1 MRKPRLQP
9 RRRQLYLRRIID
21 GAIEGVSNRN
31 TGAEKVIIG
40 LPKEIKDN
48 EYRVGLTPA
57 GVRALTDA
65 GHRVLVETAA
75 GEGSGF
81 EDSLYE
87 RAGANIIETADDV
100 WAEGE
105 MIVKVKEPIAPEYP
119 RMREGQLLFTY
130 LHLAPDHELTE
141 QLLQRK
147 VTGVAYETI
156 TDRRGTL
163 PLLTPMS
170 EVAGRMAIQVGAH
183 YLEKMSGGRG
193 ILLGGVPGV
202 PAARVV
208 IIGGGVVGTNAAKIA
223 VGMGAHVTIIDNN
236 LDRLRELDDIF
247 LSKIA
252 TLASS
257 AYMIHDAVS
266 QADLIIGAVLVP
278 GAAAP
283 RLVTRNMLKDV
294 TDGAVIVDVAVDQ
307 GGCVETTHPTT
318 HSDPTYYVEGVLHY
332 CVANMPGAVPR
343 TSTFALTNSTLPY
356 ALKLANLGFK
366 TAVLTDPD
374 LKAGV
379 NTYAGKLTYQAV
391 ALSQDREYT
400 PLEQVG
406 AE

>member
-1 MRKPRLQP
+1 
-9 RRRQLYLRRIID
+9 
-21 GAIEGVSNRN
+21 
-31 TGAEKVIIG
+31 VIVG

-65 GHRVLVETAA
+65 GHQVIVEKGA

-81 EDSLYE
+81 EDALYQ
-87 RAGANIIETADDV
+87 RAGGRLIDSADDV
-100 WAEGE
+100 WKTAD

-130 LHLAPDHELTE
+130 LHLAPDHELTK
-141 QLLQRK
+141 QLIDRK
-147 VTGVAYETI
+147 VTGIAYETI

-247 LSKIA
+247 LSKIS

-257 AYMIHDAVS
+257 AYMIHDAIS
-266 QADLIIGAVLVP
+266 QADLIVGAVLVP

-283 RLVTRNMLKDV
+283 KLVTKSMLKDV
-294 TDGAVIVDVAVDQ
+294 PNGAVIVDVAVDQ
-307 GGCVETTHPTT
+307 GGCIETTHPTT
-318 HSDPTYYVEGVLHY
+318 HSNPTYYVEGVLHY

-343 TSTFALTNSTLPY
+343 TSTFALTNATLPY
-356 ALKLANLGFK
+356 ALKLANKGFMQ
-366 TAVLTDPD
+366 AISSDQG
-374 LKAGV
+374 LKEGV
-379 NTYAGKLTYQAV
+379 NTYAGHCTYEAV
-391 ALSQDREYT
+391 AAAQGIPFTALDQ
-400 PLEQVG
+400 LIVNKG
-406 AE
+406 VAV

>member
-1 MRKPRLQP
+1 
-9 RRRQLYLRRIID
+9 
-21 GAIEGVSNRN
+21 
-31 TGAEKVIIG
+31 VIIG

-57 GVRALTDA
+57 GVRALKDA
-65 GHRVLVETAA
+65 GHEIRVEKNA

-87 RAGANIIETADDV
+87 RAGATIIESADEI
-100 WAEGE
+100 WAAAE

-130 LHLAPDHELTE
+130 LHLAPDHELTQE
-141 QLLQRK
+141 LLTRK
-147 VTGVAYETI
+147 VTGIAYETI

-208 IIGGGVVGTNAAKIA
+208 IIGGGVVGTNAAKMA

-247 LSKIA
+247 LSKIS

-257 AYMIHDAVS
+257 AYMIQDAIS
-266 QADLIIGAVLVP
+266 EADLIVGAVLVP

-283 RLVTRNMLKDV
+283 KLITTNMLKEV
-294 TDGAVIVDVAVDQ
+294 PNGAVIVDVAVDQ
-307 GGCVETTHPTT
+307 GGCIETTHPTT

-343 TSTFALTNSTLPY
+343 TSTFALTNATLPY
-356 ALKLANLGFK
+356 ALKLANKGFLQ
-366 TAVLTDPD
+366 AIADDPG
-374 LKAGV
+374 LKEGV
-379 NTYAGKLTYQAV
+379 NTYAGQCTYEAV
-391 ALSQDREYT
+391 ASAQGIPFT
-400 PLEQVG
+400 PLEFLISNTK
-406 AE
+406 

>member
-1 MRKPRLQP
+1 
-9 RRRQLYLRRIID
+9 
-21 GAIEGVSNRN
+21 
-31 TGAEKVIIG
+31 VIIG

-57 GVRALTDA
+57 GVRAFTDA
-65 GHRVLVETAA
+65 GHRVLVETKA
-75 GEGSGF
+75 GAGSGF
-81 EDSLYE
+81 EDALYE
-87 RAGANIIETADDV
+87 RAGATIVNSADDV
-100 WAEGE
+100 WAQGE
-105 MIVKVKEPIAPEYP
+105 MIVKVKEPISPEYP

-130 LHLAPDHELTE
+130 LHLAPDVELTD

-147 VTGVAYETI
+147 VSGVAYETI

-183 YLEKMSGGRG
+183 YLEKMSGGG
-193 ILLGGVPGV
+193 GVLLGGVPGV

-247 LSKIA
+247 LSKIS

-257 AYMIHDAVS
+257 AYMIQDAIS
-266 QADLIIGAVLVP
+266 SADLIVGAVLVP

-283 RLVTRNMLKDV
+283 KLVTKNMLNDV
-294 TDGAVIVDVAVDQ
+294 PNGAVIVDVAVDQ

-318 HSDPTYYVEGVLHY
+318 HSAPTYYVEGVLHY

-343 TSTFALTNSTLPY
+343 TSTFALTNATLPY
-356 ALKLANLGFK
+356 ALKLANLGLK
-366 TAVLTDPD
+366 AAVQKDD
-374 LKAGV
+374 GLKAGV
-379 NTYAGKLTYQAV
+379 NTFGGKLTYEAV
-391 ALSQDREYT
+391 AVSQNKEYT
-400 PLEQVG
+400 SLDELL
-406 AE
+406 

>member
-1 MRKPRLQP
+1 M
-9 RRRQLYLRRIID
+9 I
-21 GAIEGVSNRN
+21 V
-31 TGAEKVIIG
+31 G

-65 GHRVLVETAA
+65 GHKVVVEKNA

-81 EDSLYE
+81 EDSLYG
-87 RAGANIIETADDV
+87 RAGATILDSPDDV
-100 WAEGE
+100 WSQGE
-105 MIVKVKEPIAPEYP
+105 MIVKVKEPIAQEYP

-130 LHLAPDHELTE
+130 LHLAPDVELTN
-141 QLLQRK
+141 QLLKRK

-156 TDRRGTL
+156 TDKRGTL

-170 EVAGRMAIQVGAH
+170 EVAGRMAVQVGAH

-247 LSKIA
+247 LSKIS

-257 AYMIHDAVS
+257 AYMIHDAVT

-294 TDGAVIVDVAVDQ
+294 MNGSVIVDVAVDQ
-307 GGCVETTHPTT
+307 GGCIETTHPTT

-343 TSTFALTNSTLPY
+343 TSTFALTNATLPY
-356 ALKLANLGFK
+356 ALKLANLGFVD
-366 TAVLTDPD
+366 AIANDAG

-391 ALSQDREYT
+391 AEAQGHEYT
-400 PLEQVG
+400 VLDDILDGTIQ
-406 AE
+406 ANA

>member
-1 MRKPRLQP
+1 
-9 RRRQLYLRRIID
+9 
-21 GAIEGVSNRN
+21 
-31 TGAEKVIIG
+31 VIIG

-65 GHRVLVETAA
+65 GHKVVVEREA
-75 GEGSGF
+75 GAGSGF
-81 EDSLYE
+81 DNELYE
-87 RAGANIIETADDV
+87 RAGAQLLDSPDDI
-100 WAEGE
+100 WAEGD

-130 LHLAPDHELTE
+130 LHLAPDAELTK
-141 QLLQRK
+141 QLLERK

-170 EVAGRMAIQVGAH
+170 EVAGRMAIQVGAT
-183 YLEKMSGGRG
+183 YLEKMNGGRG

-247 LSKIA
+247 LSKIS

-266 QADLIIGAVLVP
+266 QADLIVGAVLVP

-283 RLVTRNMLKDV
+283 KLVTRGMLKDV
-294 TDGAVIVDVAVDQ
+294 PNGAVIVDVAVDQ
-307 GGCVETTHPTT
+307 GGCIETTHPTT
-318 HSDPTYYVEGVLHY
+318 HSNPTYYVEEVLHY

-343 TSTFALTNSTLPY
+343 TSTFALTNATLPY
-356 ALKLANLGFK
+356 ALKLANRGFLD
-366 TAVLTDPD
+366 AVMRDPG
-374 LKAGV
+374 LKEGV
-379 NTYAGKLTYQAV
+379 NTYAGRLTYEAV
-391 ALSQDREYT
+391 ATAQGLDFT
-400 PLEQVG
+400 PLDEILTG
-406 AE
+406 ASANTRTA

>member
-1 MRKPRLQP
+1 
-9 RRRQLYLRRIID
+9 
-21 GAIEGVSNRN
+21 VN
-31 TGAEKVIIG
+31 IG

-65 GHRVLVETAA
+65 GHRVLVEKNA

-81 EDSLYE
+81 EDALYT
-87 RAGANIIETADDV
+87 RAGASIIESADDV

-119 RMREGQLLFTY
+119 RMRAGQLLFTY
-130 LHLAPDHELTE
+130 LHLAPDQELTK
-141 QLLQRK
+141 QLLERK
-147 VTGVAYETI
+147 VSGVAYETI

-247 LSKIA
+247 LSKIS

-266 QADLIIGAVLVP
+266 QADLIVGAVLVP

-283 RLVTRNMLKDV
+283 RLVTRSMLKDV

-318 HSDPTYYVEGVLHY
+318 HSAPTYYVEGVLHY

-343 TSTFALTNSTLPY
+343 TSTFALTNATLPY
-356 ALKLANLGFK
+356 ALKLANRGFK
-366 TAVLTDPD
+366 EAVLADPD

-379 NTYAGKLTYQAV
+379 NTYAGKLTYEAV
-391 ALSQDREYT
+391 AVSQDREYT
-400 PLEQVG
+400 PLDQLLG
-406 AE
+406 A

>member
-1 MRKPRLQP
+1 M
-9 RRRQLYLRRIID
+9 
-21 GAIEGVSNRN
+21 
-31 TGAEKVIIG
+31 IIG

-65 GHRVLVETAA
+65 GHKVVVEKTA
-75 GEGSGF
+75 GDGSGF

-87 RAGANIIETADDV
+87 RAGATILDSPDEV
-100 WAEGE
+100 WGQGD

-130 LHLAPDHELTE
+130 LHLAPDPKQTE
-141 QLLQRK
+141 ALLKRK
-147 VTGVAYETI
+147 VTGIAYETI

-170 EVAGRMAIQVGAH
+170 EVAGRMAIQVGAT
-183 YLEKMSGGRG
+183 YLEKMNGGRG

-202 PAARVV
+202 PAAHVV

-247 LSKIA
+247 LSKIS

-257 AYMIHDAVS
+257 AYMIHDAIS
-266 QADLIIGAVLVP
+266 QADLIVGAVLVP

-283 RLVTRNMLKDV
+283 RLVTRSMLKDV
-294 TDGAVIVDVAVDQ
+294 PKGAVIVDVAVDQ
-307 GGCVETTHPTT
+307 GGCIETTHPTT
-318 HSDPTYYVEGVLHY
+318 HSNPTYYVEDVLHY

-343 TSTFALTNSTLPY
+343 TSTFALTNATLPY
-356 ALKLANLGFK
+356 ALKLANKGFID
-366 TAVLTDPD
+366 AIARDPG

-379 NTYAGKLTYQAV
+379 NTYAGRLTYEAV
-391 ALSQDREYT
+391 AIAQELEYT
-400 PLEQVG
+400 PLDELLGTTTATTV
-406 AE
+406 

>member
-1 MRKPRLQP
+1 M
-9 RRRQLYLRRIID
+9 I
-21 GAIEGVSNRN
+21 V
-31 TGAEKVIIG
+31 G

-65 GHRVLVETAA
+65 GHRTFVERGA

-81 EDSLYE
+81 GDELYE
-87 RAGANIIETADDV
+87 KAGANILDTADEV
-100 WAEGE
+100 WQRGE

-130 LHLAPDHELTE
+130 LHLAPDRELTK
-141 QLLQRK
+141 QLLERK
-147 VTGVAYETI
+147 VTGIAYETI

-170 EVAGRMAIQVGAH
+170 EVAGRMAVQVGAQ
-183 YLEKMSGGRG
+183 YLEKMNGGRG
-193 ILLGGVPGV
+193 VLLGGVPGV

-223 VGMGAHVTIIDNN
+223 VGMGAHVTIIDRD

-247 LSKIA
+247 LSKIS

-257 AYMIHDAVS
+257 AYSIHGAIAE
-266 QADLIIGAVLVP
+266 ADLIIGAVLVA

-283 RLVTRNMLKDV
+283 KLVTRSMLRDV
-294 TDGAVIVDVAVDQ
+294 PNGAVIVDVAVDQ
-307 GGCVETTHPTT
+307 GGCIETTRPTT
-318 HSDPTYYVEGVLHY
+318 HSNPTFYEEGVLHY

-343 TSTFALTNSTLPY
+343 TSTFALTNATLPY
-356 ALKLANLGFK
+356 ALRLANRGFID
-366 TAVLTDPD
+366 AVGSDPG
-374 LKAGV
+374 LKEGV
-379 NTYAGKLTYQAV
+379 NTYAGKLTYEAV
-391 ALSQDREYT
+391 AVSQGLDYT
-400 PLEQVG
+400 PLEQMLGSVTST
-406 AE
+406 ASSAK

>member
-1 MRKPRLQP
+1 
-9 RRRQLYLRRIID
+9 
-21 GAIEGVSNRN
+21 
-31 TGAEKVIIG
+31 VIVG

-57 GVRALTDA
+57 GVRALTDSA
-65 GHRVLVETAA
+65 HSVVVERSA

-81 EDSLYE
+81 DDTLYE
-87 RAGANIIETADDV
+87 KAGAQIIASADEV
-100 WAEGE
+100 WGQAD
-105 MIVKVKEPIAPEYP
+105 MIVKVKEPIEPEYK

-130 LHLAPDHELTE
+130 LHLAPDTKLTA
-141 QLLQRK
+141 QLLERK

-247 LSKIA
+247 LSKIS

-257 AYMIHDAVS
+257 AYMIHDAIS
-266 QADLIIGAVLVP
+266 TADLIVGAVLVP

-294 TDGAVIVDVAVDQ
+294 PNGAVIVDVAVDQ
-307 GGCVETTHPTT
+307 GGCIETTHPTT

-343 TSTFALTNSTLPY
+343 TSTFALTNATLPY
-356 ALKLANLGFK
+356 ALKLANQGFLN
-366 TAVLTDPD
+366 AIGSDAG
-374 LKAGV
+374 LKEGV
-379 NTYAGKLTYQAV
+379 NTYAGYCTYEAV
-391 ALSQDREYT
+391 ATAQGLQYT
-400 PLEQVG
+400 PLDRLLENTSSIT
-406 AE
+406 A

>member
-1 MRKPRLQP
+1 M
-9 RRRQLYLRRIID
+9 I
-21 GAIEGVSNRN
+21 V
-31 TGAEKVIIG
+31 G

-65 GHRVLVETAA
+65 GHRVLVETNA
-75 GEGSGF
+75 GDGSGF
-81 EDSLYE
+81 ENELYE
-87 RAGANIIETADDV
+87 RAGATIIETADDV
-100 WAEGE
+100 WAQGD
-105 MIVKVKEPIAPEYP
+105 MIVKVKEPIEPEYP

-130 LHLAPDHELTE
+130 LHLAPDNKLTE

-147 VTGVAYETI
+147 VTGIAYETI
-156 TDRRGTL
+156 TDRRGSL

-247 LSKIA
+247 LSKIS

-257 AYMIHDAVS
+257 AYMIHDAIS
-266 QADLIIGAVLVP
+266 DADLIVGAVLVP

-283 RLVTRNMLKDV
+283 RLVTRGMLQDV
-294 TDGAVIVDVAVDQ
+294 PNGAVIVDVAVDQ
-307 GGCVETTHPTT
+307 GGCIETTHPTT
-318 HSDPTYYVEGVLHY
+318 HSNPTYYVEGVLHY

-343 TSTFALTNSTLPY
+343 TSTFALTNATLPY
-356 ALKLANLGFK
+356 ALKLANQGFR
-366 TAVLTDPD
+366 AAISTDAG

-379 NTYAGKLTYQAV
+379 NTYAGRLTYEAV
-391 ALSQDREYT
+391 AIDQGREYT
-400 PLEQVG
+400 ALDELLDAG
-406 AE
+406 AAATR

>member
-1 MRKPRLQP
+1 M
-9 RRRQLYLRRIID
+9 I
-21 GAIEGVSNRN
+21 V
-31 TGAEKVIIG
+31 G

-57 GVRALTDA
+57 GVRALSDA
-65 GHRVLVETAA
+65 HHQVIVEQSA

-81 EDSLYE
+81 EDGLYQK
-87 RAGANIIETADDV
+87 AGAQILGSADDV
-100 WAEGE
+100 WARAE
-105 MIVKVKEPIAPEYP
+105 MIVKVKEPIEPEYP
-119 RMREGQLLFTY
+119 RMREGQLLFTF
-130 LHLAPDHELTE
+130 LHLAPDRQLTE
-141 QLLQRK
+141 ELLKRK
-147 VTGVAYETI
+147 VTGIAYETI
-156 TDRRGTL
+156 TDRRDGL

-183 YLEKMSGGRG
+183 YLEKMAGGRG

-247 LSKIA
+247 LSKIS

-266 QADLIIGAVLVP
+266 QADLIVGAVLVP
-278 GAAAP
+278 GASAP
-283 RLVTRNMLKDV
+283 KLVTRRMLKDV
-294 TDGAVIVDVAVDQ
+294 PNGAVIVDVAVDQ
-307 GGCVETTHPTT
+307 GGCIETTHPTT
-318 HSDPTYYVEGVLHY
+318 HSNPTYYVEGVLHY

-343 TSTFALTNSTLPY
+343 TSTFALTNATLPY
-356 ALKLANLGFK
+356 TLKLANQGFFE
-366 TAVLTDPD
+366 AIRSDSG

-379 NTYAGKLTYQAV
+379 NTYAGHCTYEAV
-391 ALSQDREYT
+391 AASQGLAYT
-400 PLEQVG
+400 PVDDLIETTS
-406 AE
+406 AITA

>member
-1 MRKPRLQP
+1 M
-9 RRRQLYLRRIID
+9 I
-21 GAIEGVSNRN
+21 V
-31 TGAEKVIIG
+31 G

-57 GVRALTDA
+57 GVRALSDSN
-65 GHRVLVETAA
+65 HQVIVERSA

-81 EDSLYE
+81 DDALYQ
-87 RAGANIIETADDV
+87 RAGAQIIDSADDV
-100 WAEGE
+100 WATAD

-130 LHLAPDHELTE
+130 LHLAPDRKLTE
-141 QLLQRK
+141 QLIQRK
-147 VTGVAYETI
+147 VTGIAYETI
-156 TDRRGTL
+156 TDRRGGL

-183 YLEKMSGGRG
+183 YLEKMAGGRG

-236 LDRLRELDDIF
+236 LERLRELDDIF
-247 LSKIA
+247 LSKIS

-257 AYMIHDAVS
+257 AYMIHDAIS
-266 QADLIIGAVLVP
+266 NADLIIGAVLVP

-283 RLVTRNMLKDV
+283 MLVTRNMLKDV
-294 TDGAVIVDVAVDQ
+294 PNGAVIVDVAVDQ
-307 GGCVETTHPTT
+307 GGCIETTHPTT
-318 HSDPTYYVEGVLHY
+318 HSNPTYYVEGVLHY

-343 TSTFALTNSTLPY
+343 TSTFALQMRRCPM
-356 ALKLANLGFK
+356 
-366 TAVLTDPD
+366 P
-374 LKAGV
+374 
-379 NTYAGKLTYQAV
+379 
-391 ALSQDREYT
+391 
-400 PLEQVG
+400 
-406 AE
+406 

>member
-1 MRKPRLQP
+1 
-9 RRRQLYLRRIID
+9 
-21 GAIEGVSNRN
+21 
-31 TGAEKVIIG
+31 VIIG

-65 GHRVLVETAA
+65 GHKVVVEKDA
-75 GEGSGF
+75 GAGSGF
-81 EDSLYE
+81 EDELYV
-87 RAGANIIETADDV
+87 RAGATILDSPDDI
-100 WAEGE
+100 WAQGE
-105 MIVKVKEPIAPEYP
+105 MVVKVKEPIAPEYP

-130 LHLAPDHELTE
+130 LHLAPDPKQTE
-141 QLLQRK
+141 ALLKNK
-147 VTGVAYETI
+147 VTGIAYETI

-170 EVAGRMAIQVGAH
+170 EVAGRMAIQVGAT
-183 YLEKMSGGRG
+183 YLEKMNGGRG

-208 IIGGGVVGTNAAKIA
+208 IIGGGVVGTNSAKIA

-247 LSKIA
+247 LSKIS

-266 QADLIIGAVLVP
+266 QADLIVGAVLVP

-283 RLVTRNMLKDV
+283 KLVTRSMLKDV
-294 TDGAVIVDVAVDQ
+294 PNGAVIVDVAVDQ
-307 GGCVETTHPTT
+307 GGCIETTHPTT
-318 HSDPTYYVEGVLHY
+318 HSNPTYYVEDVLHY

-343 TSTFALTNSTLPY
+343 TSTFALTNATLPY
-356 ALKLANLGFK
+356 ALKLANKGFLN
-366 TAVLTDPD
+366 AIASDAG

-379 NTYAGKLTYQAV
+379 NTYGGHLTYEAV
-391 ALSQDREYT
+391 ATAQGIEYT
-400 PLEQVG
+400 PLDKMLG
-406 AE
+406 TSRATTTA

>member
-1 MRKPRLQP
+1 
-9 RRRQLYLRRIID
+9 
-21 GAIEGVSNRN
+21 
-31 TGAEKVIIG
+31 VIIG

-65 GHRVLVETAA
+65 SHSVLVEKDA

-81 EDSLYE
+81 EDSLYT
-87 RAGANIIETADDV
+87 RAGATIIESADDV
-100 WAEGE
+100 WAAAE

-119 RMREGQLLFTY
+119 RMHEGQLLFTY
-130 LHLAPDHELTE
+130 LHLAPDNELTQ

-156 TDRRGTL
+156 TDRKGTL

-170 EVAGRMAIQVGAH
+170 EVAGRMAIQVGSH

-247 LSKIA
+247 LSKIS

-266 QADLIIGAVLVP
+266 QADLIIGAVLVH

-283 RLVTRNMLKDV
+283 KLVTRNMLKDV

-307 GGCVETTHPTT
+307 GGCVETTRPTT

-343 TSTFALTNSTLPY
+343 TSTFALTNATLPY

-391 ALSQDREYT
+391 AVSQGREYT
-400 PLEQVG
+400 PLEQLLSG
-406 AE
+406 AASA

>member
-1 MRKPRLQP
+1 M
-9 RRRQLYLRRIID
+9 I
-21 GAIEGVSNRN
+21 V
-31 TGAEKVIIG
+31 G

-65 GHRVLVETAA
+65 GHQVTVEKNA

-81 EDSLYE
+81 DDALYQK
-87 RAGANIIETADDV
+87 AGAQTIDSADDV
-100 WAEGE
+100 WAKAD

-130 LHLAPDHELTE
+130 LHLAPDHELTD
-141 QLLQRK
+141 QLLKRK
-147 VTGVAYETI
+147 VTGIAYETI
-156 TDRRGTL
+156 TDRKGTL

-183 YLEKMSGGRG
+183 YLEKMAGGRG

-247 LSKIA
+247 LSKIS

-257 AYMIHDAVS
+257 AYMIHDAICS
-266 QADLIIGAVLVP
+266 ADLIVGAVLVP

-283 RLVTRNMLKDV
+283 RLVTRGMLKDV
-294 TDGAVIVDVAVDQ
+294 PNGAVIVDVAVDQ
-307 GGCVETTHPTT
+307 GGCIETTHPTT

-343 TSTFALTNSTLPY
+343 TSTFALTNATLPY
-356 ALKLANLGFK
+356 ALKLANQGFLE
-366 TAVLTDPD
+366 AIQNDAG

-379 NTYAGKLTYQAV
+379 NTFAGHCTYQAV
-391 ALSQDREYT
+391 AEAQGLSYT
-400 PLEQVG
+400 SIDPLIEVTS
-406 AE
+406 ASTA

>member
-1 MRKPRLQP
+1 M
-9 RRRQLYLRRIID
+9 I
-21 GAIEGVSNRN
+21 V
-31 TGAEKVIIG
+31 G

-65 GHRVLVETAA
+65 GHRVVVERSA
-75 GEGSGF
+75 GDGSGF

-87 RAGANIIETADDV
+87 RAGATMLERADQV
-100 WAEGE
+100 WEQGE

-130 LHLAPDHELTE
+130 LHLAPDHELTK
-141 QLLQRK
+141 QLLERK
-147 VTGVAYETI
+147 VTGIAYETI
-156 TDRRGTL
+156 KDRKGTL

-247 LSKIA
+247 LSKIS

-257 AYMIHDAVS
+257 AYMIHDAIS
-266 QADLIIGAVLVP
+266 EADLIVGAVLVP

-283 RLVTRNMLKDV
+283 RLVTKGMLKDV
-294 TDGAVIVDVAVDQ
+294 PNGAVIVDVAVDQ
-307 GGCVETTHPTT
+307 GGCIETTHPTT
-318 HSDPTYYVEGVLHY
+318 HSNPTYYVEGVLHY

-343 TSTFALTNSTLPY
+343 TSTFALTNATLPY
-356 ALKLANLGFK
+356 ALKLANKGFIE
-366 TAVLTDPD
+366 AINSDPG
-374 LKAGV
+374 LKEGV
-379 NTYAGKLTYQAV
+379 NTYAGRLTYEAV
-391 ALSQDREYT
+391 ATAQEREYT
-400 PLEQVG
+400 SLDEMLGGVTS
-406 AE
+406 ATA